1 MSLANRSGNRPSHEG
16 AATKCDRAIHLCRSA
31 GFRQIVLR
39 GDTDF
44 SQTEHLDRWDEDD
57 VVFRVGYDAMP
68 NLIEK
73 ADDLPE
79 TTWKHLKRPPSYEV
93 RTQRRRRP
101 DKVKDDVVRK
111 REFDV
116 LRLQSEEVAEFK
128 YRPTAC
134 RKRYR
139 MIVIRKDISVAKGEH
154 RLFDEVRYFFYIT
167 NDRMSTSAEIVF
179 SCNARCNQENLI
191 EQLSNGVC
199 AFRAPVY
206 NLMSNWAY
214 MVMTALAWNLKAWWA
229 LWLPESGRWAT
240 QHRAQ
245 NQQVLKM
252 EFRKFVNYFMKI
264 PCQIIHRGRRVV
276 YRLLNWNPW
285 LGVFRRLVIEL
296 SG

>member
-1 MSLANRSGNRPSHEG
+1 
-16 AATKCDRAIHLCRSA
+16 
-31 GFRQIVLR
+31 
-39 GDTDF
+39 
-44 SQTEHLDRWDEDD
+44 
-57 VVFRVGYDAMP
+57 
-68 NLIEK
+68 
-73 ADDLPE
+73 
-79 TTWKHLKRPPSYEV
+79 
-93 RTQRRRRP
+93 
-101 DKVKDDVVRK
+101 
-111 REFDV
+111 
-116 LRLQSEEVAEFK
+116 
-128 YRPTAC
+128 
-134 RKRYR
+134 
-139 MIVIRKDISVAKGEH
+139 MIVIRKNISVEKGEY

-179 SCNARCNQENLI
+179 SCNACCNQENLI

-199 AFRAPVY
+199 AFRAPVD

-264 PCQIIHRGRRVV
+264 PCQIIHSGRRVV

>member
-1 MSLANRSGNRPSHEG
+1 
-16 AATKCDRAIHLCRSA
+16 
-31 GFRQIVLR
+31 
-39 GDTDF
+39 
-44 SQTEHLDRWDEDD
+44 
-57 VVFRVGYDAMP
+57 
-68 NLIEK
+68 
-73 ADDLPE
+73 
-79 TTWKHLKRPPSYEV
+79 
-93 RTQRRRRP
+93 
-101 DKVKDDVVRK
+101 
-111 REFDV
+111 
-116 LRLQSEEVAEFK
+116 
-128 YRPTAC
+128 
-134 RKRYR
+134 

-154 RLFDEVRYFFYIT
+154 RLFDEVRYVFYIT

-191 EQLSNGVC
+191 KQLSNGVC
-199 AFRAPVY
+199 AFRAPVD

-252 EFRKFVNYFMKI
+252 KFRKFVNYFMKI
-264 PCQIIHRGRRVV
+264 PCQIIHSGRRVV

-296 SG
+296 RG